1 MRPWMEKWG
10 GVLLIFFCALVILFS
25 ALYTRQDDLRRIAA
39 QSAAS
44 GQDET
49 LEDAAAA
56 RICAPVQAD
65 ITQPFTGAYQTESG
79 LWKMDPFVH
88 YSVKKNDAVFSCL
101 TGTVESV
108 AQHSIILKNDTFRF
122 RLCGDFQPLAETGDF
137 VSAGQTVARIS
148 QTGEL
153 LLSLQISGQYID
165 PLSRI
170 TP

>member
-10 GVLLIFFCALVILFS
+10 SVLLIFFCALVILFS

-44 GQDET
+44 GRDET
-49 LEDAAAA
+49 LADAAAA

-65 ITQPFTGAYQTESG
+65 MTQPFTGAYKTDGG

-101 TGTVESV
+101 TGTAESV
-108 AQHSIILKNDTFRF
+108 TDHTIILKNDDFLF
-122 RLCGDFQPLAETGDF
+122 RLCGVFQPLIRAGDH
-137 VSAGQTVARIS
+137 VSAGQTIARIF

-153 LLSLQISGQYID
+153 LFSLQINGQYID

>member
-10 GVLLIFFCALVILFS
+10 SVLLIFFCALVILFS

-49 LEDAAAA
+49 LADAAAA

-65 ITQPFTGAYQTESG
+65 ITQPFTGAYQSERG

-101 TGTVESV
+101 NGTAESITE
-108 AQHSIILKNDTFRF
+108 QTIILKNDTIRF
-122 RLCGDFQPLAETGDF
+122 RLCGNFQPLVRAGDP
-137 VSAGQTVARIS
+137 VSAGQTIARIS